1 MLVFFIVTWIIM
13 IEYVPPNQM
22 MNHNSAFQFEQNYK
36 EAFKKETRVVEFWLA
51 SEQKLRTGVQEIS
64 GC

>member
-1 MLVFFIVTWIIM
+1 M

-36 EAFKKETRVVEFWLA
+36 EAFKKETRVVEL
-51 SEQKLRTGVQEIS
+51 
-64 GC
+64 